1 MIVAAFDDC
10 FSFVMFLLNYS
21 EAIFS
26 RIVLYRLMMIMLWKQ
41 NDEISSWG
49 KVQLPVFHNKNV
61 HPGLRFSFWFSHI
74 IMINI
79 SLLLA

>member
-26 RIVLYRLMMIMLWKQ
+26 RIVLYRLMMIMLW
-41 NDEISSWG
+41 
-49 KVQLPVFHNKNV
+49 
-61 HPGLRFSFWFSHI
+61 
-74 IMINI
+74 
-79 SLLLA
+79 